1 VLTEKDFPRWVFRP
15 GESNKLVKSQA
26 EYEQALGS
34 GWFSTIGEATEATA
48 TEATATEVPLTSPEA
63 HEPDAGEEAPP
74 TREELEAK
82 ATELGIEFSPRI
94 GDKKL
99 AERIEAALNQE
110 A

>member
-15 GESNKLVKSQA
+15 GESNKLVKSLA

-34 GWFSTIGEATEATA
+34 GWFSTVGEATEATA
-48 TEATATEVPLTSPEA
+48 TEAPLTSPEA
-63 HEPDAGEEAPP
+63 HEADADEAPP

>member
-1 VLTEKDFPRWVFRP
+1 MLTKNDFPRWVFRS
-15 GESNKLVKSQA
+15 GETKLA
-26 EYEQALGS
+26 ESLADYEQALQN
-34 GWFSTIGEATEATA
+34 GWFGTVGEATEAKA
-48 TEATATEVPLTSPEA
+48 IVSEVPLSSPEA
-63 HEPDAGEEAPP
+63 HEADAGEEAPP

-99 AERIEAALNQE
+99 AERITAALE